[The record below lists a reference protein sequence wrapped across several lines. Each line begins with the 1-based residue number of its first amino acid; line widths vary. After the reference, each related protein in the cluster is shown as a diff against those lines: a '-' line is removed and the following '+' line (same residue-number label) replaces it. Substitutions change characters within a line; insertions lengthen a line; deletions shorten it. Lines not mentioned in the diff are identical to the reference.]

1 MTITIRAYQE
11 QDRAAVIRLW
21 HECGLVRPWN
31 DPEKDIDRKLTMQA
45 ELFLVGEFE
54 GRIVASAM
62 AGFDGHRGSVY
73 YLAVDPRHQH
83 MGHGREL
90 MARVEAQLLAL
101 GCPKLNIAVRTSNE
115 SVLAFYRRLGY
126 SVDDVVSLGKRLIAD
141 DTASP

>member
-1 MTITIRAYQE
+1 
-11 QDRAAVIRLW
+11 
-21 HECGLVRPWN
+21 
-31 DPEKDIDRKLTMQA
+31 MQA